1 MSEKLP
7 MLLPDPKRYAENE
20 ARVSDGFWH
29 KIRRVARR
37 IPFASEA
44 VAAWYCTRDPATPAH
59 VKAVLVAAL
68 AYFVMPV
75 DALPDFLP
83 GLGFVDDASVFWAVW
98 QLMEKYITDDHRAR
112 AAETLDTEG
121 TVD

>member
-7 MLLPDPKRYAENE
+7 MLLPDPERYTENE
-20 ARVSDGFWH
+20 ARVSGGFWN
-29 KIRRVARR
+29 KIRRAARR
-37 IPFASEA
+37 IPFAAEA

-68 AYFVMPV
+68 AYFVMPA

-83 GLGFVDDASVFWAVW
+83 GLGYLDDASVFWAVW
-98 QLMEKYITDDHRAR
+98 RMLENYVTEDHRAH
-112 AAETLDTEG
+112 AAETLDAGQPGE
-121 TVD
+121 